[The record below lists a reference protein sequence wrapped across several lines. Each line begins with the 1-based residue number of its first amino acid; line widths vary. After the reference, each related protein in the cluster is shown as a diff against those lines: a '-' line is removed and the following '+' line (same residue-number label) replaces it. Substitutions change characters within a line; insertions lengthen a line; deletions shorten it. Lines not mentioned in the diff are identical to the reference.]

1 MIDEIGKMEMFSSSF
16 VQTVRSLT
24 AHVGST
30 VLATIPIAKGRP
42 IPLVEE
48 LRHSADAKLVV
59 VKYLLYLR
67 KSVYD
72 IVNNIYIIM
81 SMFTT
86 CLE

>member
-24 AHVGST
+24 ARVGTT

-48 LRHSADAKLVV
+48 LRQSADAKLVV
-59 VKYLLYLR
+59 VSGHR
-67 KSVYD
+67 IVSVF
-72 IVNNIYIIM
+72 VSIY
-81 SMFTT
+81 
-86 CLE
+86 CRA